1 TAKDRQPTRSKI
13 QCVFGMTQGGVR
25 SPRRTVAI
33 SSEFFSLPPSAIGL
47 HFGHIYIAISET
59 IRRAAP
65 GKISRFPVPTDSS
78 GTFVVPC
85 VDCFQLLGL
94 VPIPVITLTI
104 KNIFVFYFLKAYGSG
119 ISF

>member
-1 TAKDRQPTRSKI
+1 MR
-13 QCVFGMTQGGVR
+13 V
-25 SPRRTVAI
+25 PRRTVDI
-33 SSEFFSLPPSAIGL
+33 RSDIFYLPPSAIGL

-65 GKISRFPVPTDSS
+65 SKIQRFPVLTDSS

-85 VDCFQLLGL
+85 VDCFQLLRL
-94 VPIPVITLTI
+94 APVPVITLTI